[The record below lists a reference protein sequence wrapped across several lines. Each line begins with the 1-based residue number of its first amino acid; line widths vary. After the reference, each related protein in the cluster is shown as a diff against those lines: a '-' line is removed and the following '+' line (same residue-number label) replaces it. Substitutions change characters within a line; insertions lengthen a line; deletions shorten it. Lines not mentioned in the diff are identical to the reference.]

1 MLEMLALALVLSV
14 FGGTVH
20 HILAAQVGAAEAQA
34 GRFTSSRLRRVDPAK
49 AEAETEDEV
58 PGPSWASFPR
68 AF

>member
-20 HILAAQVGAAEAQA
+20 HILAHQMGAVDRA
-34 GRFTSSRLRRVDPAK
+34 RHDVSSSRLRRIDPVK
-49 AEAETEDEV
+49 AEAEDEA
-58 PGPSWASFPR
+58 PGPTWASFPR